1 MMTLVEKPDRL
12 RREYLCKLESSAP
25 LLRGYRSK
33 GDFYF
38 DGHRL
43 SSLYRTLTLR
53 ASGLTKSIQVA
64 SSLQKILNSNANQKV
79 TP

>member
-1 MMTLVEKPDRL
+1 MKVFAETPERL

-25 LLRGYRSK
+25 LPQEYRSK

-43 SSLYRTLTLR
+43 SSLYRTLTLNALR
-53 ASGLTKSIQVA
+53 LTNGIHNRFFFA
-64 SSLQKILNSNANQKV
+64 KILKSTLNQKV
-79 TP
+79 TS